1 MKAKTLID
9 TLDVTL
15 TETDAETRNYTLGD
29 VETLQLDDTLA

>member
-1 MKAKTLID
+1 MKAKILVD

-15 TETDAETRNYTLGD
+15 TETDAETPNYTLDD